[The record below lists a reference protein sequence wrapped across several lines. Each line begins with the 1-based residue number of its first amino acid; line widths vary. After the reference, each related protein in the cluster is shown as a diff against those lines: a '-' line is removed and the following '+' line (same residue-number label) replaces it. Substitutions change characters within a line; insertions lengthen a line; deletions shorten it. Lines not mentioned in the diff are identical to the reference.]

1 MEIWNKY
8 IKKYAFLFCLCIS
21 FLIVEALCDLMQPTI
36 MSKIID
42 SGVAN
47 KNLDLV
53 TKKGIKMLLVA
64 GLGAICAI
72 MRNIISSNV
81 SLRFAADLRSDLYRK
96 VNSFSFEN
104 KDKFET
110 ASLITR
116 LTNDVT
122 QIQNFVHGL
131 MRILI
136 KAPVTGIGCII
147 MVALLNKR
155 LVAVLIIIIPI
166 IFILIGLSMKIGY
179 PYFSKL
185 QKALDK
191 VNSIIREYLAG
202 VRVVKA
208 FNNYYYEIG
217 KFRKANKKLS
227 EIGMTSARAMI
238 IFSPAITLIVNIG
251 IVSVLW
257 FGGIYVNTGKMQV
270 GEIIAFTNYMTQ
282 LLFSLM
288 MVFNVFNVFIR
299 AKASAERVKEVLT
312 QENNIV
318 ESKKEVITNIEGKVE
333 FKNVDFGYIEGI
345 NVLNN
350 ISFKCNKGQLIGII
364 GSTGSGKTTLVNL
377 IPRFYDI
384 NHGEIKID
392 GVNVKDYLK
401 KTLNSKIAIVPQKN
415 VLFSGTIA
423 ENIRWGKENATQDE
437 VIMAAKIAQAHN
449 FITSFE
455 KGYDTVLGQGGINL
469 SGGQK
474 QRIAIAR
481 ALLKDAEIIILD
493 DSTSAVD
500 VQTEAKI
507 REALKQYSKDI
518 TFIMIAQ
525 RISSVMNADNIIV
538 LENGKIEAQGVHNEL
553 LKSCEIYKAI
563 YRSQFGD
570 D

>member
-47 KNLDLV
+47 KNLDFV
-53 TKKGIKMLLVA
+53 TKKGIKMILVA

-155 LVAVLIIIIPI
+155 LVVVLIIIIPI

-227 EIGMTSARAMI
+227 EIGMASARAMI

-299 AKASAERVKEVLT
+299 AKASAERVKEVLI

-318 ESKKEVITNIEGKVE
+318 ESKKEVITNIKGKVE

-350 ISFKCNKGQLIGII
+350 INFKSNKGQLIGII

-384 NHGEIKID
+384 SHGEIKID

-401 KTLNSKIAIVPQKN
+401 KTLHSKIAIVPQKN

-423 ENIRWGKENATQDE
+423 ENIRWGKENATEDE
-437 VIMAAKIAQAHN
+437 IIMAAKIAQAHN

-455 KGYDTVLGQGGINL
+455 KGYDTILGQGGVNL

-500 VQTEAKI
+500 IQTEAKI

>member
-47 KNLDLV
+47 KNLDFV
-53 TKKGIKMLLVA
+53 TKKGIKMILVA

-227 EIGMTSARAMI
+227 EIGMASARAMI

-299 AKASAERVKEVLT
+299 AKASAERVKEVLI

-318 ESKKEVITNIEGKVE
+318 ESKKEVITNIKGKVE

-350 ISFKCNKGQLIGII
+350 INFKSNKGQLIGII

-384 NHGEIKID
+384 SHGEIKID

-401 KTLNSKIAIVPQKN
+401 KTLHSKIAIVPQKN

-423 ENIRWGKENATQDE
+423 ENIRWGKENATEDE
-437 VIMAAKIAQAHN
+437 IIMAAKIAQAHN

-500 VQTEAKI
+500 IQTEAKI